1 MFFGIHAP
9 RLQSIQHGLHT
20 VTQQIRLTE
29 APSASC
35 QSFQPA

>member
-9 RLQSIQHGLHT
+9 RLQSIQLGYHA
-20 VTQQIRLTE
+20 VTQKVSLTA

>member
-1 MFFGIHAP
+1 MFFGIHVP
-9 RLQSIQHGLHT
+9 RLQTIQRGYHT

-35 QSFQPA
+35 QPSQPA